1 MELAVFFF
9 LSWLAISIFTVINKD
24 LNIVKNTFIFLI
36 ILIVSINFSW
46 VINDELKLITLKEKW
61 VPYTAYLLNRSLLI
75 PILVLLQVN
84 LFIKTHS
91 YIKKGII
98 LVSSVII
105 LLMISFISTRLNIIE
120 FKEWNL
126 WLEAIYLL
134 CLNLVGLISYT
145 LFNKIKG
152 VQENK

>member
-61 VPYTAYLLNRSLLI
+61 VPYTAYLLNRSILI
-75 PILVLLQVN
+75 PVLVLLQVN
-84 LFIKTHS
+84 LFIKTNS

-98 LVSSVII
+98 MVSSIII
-105 LLMISFISTRLNIIE
+105 LLMISFISTRLNMIE

-134 CLNLVGLISYT
+134 CLNLIGLISYT

>member
-1 MELAVFFF
+1 MEIAVFFF
-9 LSWLAISIFTVINKD
+9 LSWLAISLFTAINKD
-24 LNIVKNTFIFLI
+24 LSIVTNTFIFLI

-46 VINDELKLITLKEKW
+46 IINDELNLITLREEW
-61 VPYTAYLLNRSLLI
+61 TPYTAYLLNRSILI

-98 LVSSVII
+98 LVSSIII
-105 LLMISFISTRLNIIE
+105 LLMISFISTQLNIIE
-120 FKEWNL
+120 FKEWSL
-126 WLEAIYLL
+126 WLEAIYLI
-134 CLNLVGLISYT
+134 CLNLIGLISYT

-152 VQENK
+152 VQESK

>member
-61 VPYTAYLLNRSLLI
+61 VPYTAYLLNRSILI
-75 PILVLLQVN
+75 PVLVLLQVN
-84 LFIKTHS
+84 LFIKTNS

-98 LVSSVII
+98 MVSSVII
-105 LLMISFISTRLNIIE
+105 LLMISFISTRLNMIE